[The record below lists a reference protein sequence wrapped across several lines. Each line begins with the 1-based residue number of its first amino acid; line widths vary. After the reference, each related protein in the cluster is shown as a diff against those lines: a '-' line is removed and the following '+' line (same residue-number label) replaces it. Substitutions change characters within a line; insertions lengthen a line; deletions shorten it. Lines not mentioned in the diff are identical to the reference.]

1 MLVSMTSFGRTEKE
15 VDGFRIILEIK
26 TVNGRFLD
34 TALRFPKNFQEW
46 EDPARKRIAQS
57 FRRGRVEVFAQVET
71 LGAEQDKP
79 DINPVLARLYW
90 ARLQDLHR
98 TLPGCSEPTL
108 QNLLSIPHIFEARET
123 VLDRDLLKSIMMDAL
138 SEALDKALVM
148 RVQEGETLM
157 RDMEQRLELLSVE
170 VESIAARKDGVLADY
185 LRKLRDRI
193 RELLDGTPV
202 DESRLLQ
209 EAAMMAERSDVTE
222 EIVRIRSH
230 LDQMRALF
238 HDAKPAE
245 GRTLDFITQELH
257 REVNTIGS
265 KSTDLDVVQSV
276 VRMKSEIGKL
286 REQVQNIE

>member
-1 MLVSMTSFGRTEKE
+1 MTSFGRTEKE
-15 VDGFRIILEIK
+15 VDGYRIILEIK

-57 FRRGRVEVFAQVET
+57 FRRGRVEAFAQVET
-71 LGAEQDKP
+71 LGADQDKP

-90 ARLQDLHR
+90 TRLQDLHR

-123 VLDRDLLKSIMMDAL
+123 ALDRDLLKSIMMDAL

-193 RELLDGTPV
+193 RELLEGMQV

>member
-15 VDGFRIILEIK
+15 VDGYRIILEIK

-71 LGAEQDKP
+71 LGADQDKP

-108 QNLLSIPHIFEARET
+108 QNLLSIPYIFEARET
-123 VLDRDLLKSIMMDAL
+123 VLDRELLKNIMMGAL
-138 SEALDKALVM
+138 SEALDKALGM

-193 RELLDGTPV
+193 RELLEGVQV